1 MLWINLIMDSLG
13 SLALATEPPYDEL
26 LHRQPTKKNESII
39 NGKMWKHILFQS
51 IIQLLLLVFLYLY
64 APHFIPEDNYVRL
77 AENRLIEYCY
87 GALPGKTK
95 VENII
100 FGIDPKWSNEYN
112 LKGKKEFCG
121 NYGEKQDLSM
131 AYDTYI
137 HNNANSSHMTIIFN
151 VFVIYTLFNQINCRV
166 IDDNFNIF
174 VRIGNNIFFPI
185 ITLSELVLQIFL
197 IQFGGD
203 AFKCSESGLS
213 LMQWLIS
220 IGFSLFTF
228 ILSFIIKII
237 PIDVCIQNIL
247 DNASRGNKVAGIDD
261 LLHKN
266 DLTDN
271 GSKDNE
277 KNQNKIRKSLID
289 ALRKNSDTSF
299 DISPREK
306 KPKLILA
313 YD

>member
-1 MLWINLIMDSLG
+1 
-13 SLALATEPPYDEL
+13 
-26 LHRQPTKKNESII
+26 
-39 NGKMWKHILFQS
+39 
-51 IIQLLLLVFLYLY
+51 
-64 APHFIPEDNYVRL
+64 
-77 AENRLIEYCY
+77 
-87 GALPGKTK
+87 
-95 VENII
+95 
-100 FGIDPKWSNEYN
+100 
-112 LKGKKEFCG
+112 
-121 NYGEKQDLSM
+121 M
-131 AYDTYI
+131 AYDTYV

-174 VRIGNNIFFPI
+174 IRIGNNLFFPI

-203 AFKCSESGLS
+203 AFKCTERGLS

-220 IGFSLFTF
+220 IGFSLVTF
-228 ILSFIIKII
+228 LLSIIIKLI
-237 PIDVCIQNIL
+237 PIDVFIQNIL

-261 LLHKN
+261 LLKKS

-271 GSKDNE
+271 GSKNNG
-277 KNQNKIRKSLID
+277 NQNKIRKSLID